1 MDAKTTAIVGAVLV
15 GTAAFV
21 FVGFGVTHLL
31 ARRAALGA
39 TTGSSPLIG
48 APAGATAAIV
58 SGLVT
63 YYVLWRHF
71 GVRRAGRSQ

>member
-1 MDAKTTAIVGAVLV
+1 MRPKTLAATGSVVVGL
-15 GTAAFV
+15 AAFA

-31 ARRAALGA
+31 ARRAAIGA
-39 TTGSSPLIG
+39 TTDASPLIG

-63 YYVLWRHF
+63 YYVLWRHL
-71 GVRRAGRSQ
+71 GVRRA

>member
-1 MDAKTTAIVGAVLV
+1 MRPKTLAATGSVVVGL
-15 GTAAFV
+15 AAFA

-31 ARRAALGA
+31 ARRAAIGA
-39 TTGSSPLIG
+39 TTDASPLIG

-63 YYVLWRHF
+63 YYVLWRQL
-71 GVRRAGRSQ
+71 GVRRA

>member
-1 MDAKTTAIVGAVLV
+1 MRSKTLAVAGATVVGL
-15 GTAAFV
+15 AAFA
-21 FVGFGVTHLL
+21 FVGLGVTHLL
-31 ARRAALGA
+31 ARRAAIGA
-39 TTGSSPLIG
+39 TSEASPLIG

-71 GVRRAGRSQ
+71 GVRKA

>member
-1 MDAKTTAIVGAVLV
+1 MRPKRIAVAGSVLV
-15 GTAAFV
+15 GAATFA

-31 ARRAALGA
+31 ARRAAVGA
-39 TTGSSPLIG
+39 TSDASPLIG
-48 APAGATAAIV
+48 APAGVTAAVV

-71 GVRRAGRSQ
+71 GVRTA

>member
-1 MDAKTTAIVGAVLV
+1 MRSKTLAASGAVVV
-15 GTAAFV
+15 GLAAFA
-21 FVGFGVTHLL
+21 FVGLGVTHLL
-31 ARRAALGA
+31 ARRAAIGA
-39 TTGSSPLIG
+39 TSEASPLIG

-71 GVRRAGRSQ
+71 GVRKARP

>member
-1 MDAKTTAIVGAVLV
+1 MRPKTTAVVGAALV
-15 GTAAFV
+15 GVAAFV

-39 TTGSSPLIG
+39 TADPSPLIG
-48 APAGATAAIV
+48 APAGATAAVV

-71 GVRRAGRSQ
+71 GVRRA

>member
-1 MDAKTTAIVGAVLV
+1 MRPKTLATTGSVVVGL
-15 GTAAFV
+15 AAFA

-31 ARRAALGA
+31 ARRAAIGA
-39 TTGSSPLIG
+39 TTDASPLIG

-63 YYVLWRHF
+63 YYVLWRHL
-71 GVRRAGRSQ
+71 GVRRA